1 MWKKL
6 TAVATLAAGLLIGSV
21 VPAEASN
28 KPTKTE
34 VPPFPVS
41 WTIDS
46 ANCTQLPAG
55 TTVTGSGMM
64 TVETTTRVDQ
74 QGVTHVRFVAQA
86 EGEASDQDGNAYVFR
101 YANNY
106 QIHNSVEQPH
116 NYNGLMVDHFSLR
129 GHGPAALSNGF
140 TARGFEDFAVGTF
153 GLDPISVHGDPFA
166 FPSGPGLC
174 DPP

>member
-55 TTVTGSGMM
+55 TKVTGSGMM

-101 YANNY
+101 
-106 QIHNSVEQPH
+106 
-116 NYNGLMVDHFSLR
+116 
-129 GHGPAALSNGF
+129 
-140 TARGFEDFAVGTF
+140 
-153 GLDPISVHGDPFA
+153 
-166 FPSGPGLC
+166 
-174 DPP
+174 